1 MHDCPRWYNLTNYSA
16 QETDEHIKAIK
27 EILQNKLYDDYL
39 IKNNVL
45 CKCISSNDL
54 LVVPEETQKKFN

>member
-1 MHDCPRWYNLTNYSA
+1 MIMQDSTILKITQA

-27 EILQNKLYDDYL
+27 EILQNKPYDDYL